1 MIRSPFR
8 PLASLTKSAL
18 CFAVFSAL
26 LLAALPATAQ
36 TTYTVDPV
44 HSSVLFKVKHL
55 GVANFYGRFNEIGGT
70 IEYDAANP
78 EKSSVSLEI
87 ETGSVDTHAQG
98 RDDHLKSA
106 DFFNAAQFPTLS
118 FASTS
123 VEKTGEATYAVR
135 GDLTMLGVTKP
146 ITLTVERTGE
156 GTHPRSQKPMLGFEA
171 RGTITRSDWGM
182 EFMNGPLSDQVELI
196 IALETRAE

>member
-1 MIRSPFR
+1 MHRSSFHS
-8 PLASLTKSAL
+8 LATPAL
-18 CFAVFSAL
+18 CAL
-26 LLAALPATAQ
+26 LLAGLFAAHPAAAQ
-36 TTYTVDPV
+36 TTYAIDPV
-44 HSSVLFKVKHL
+44 HSSVLFKVKHM
-55 GVANFYGRFNEIGGT
+55 GVANFYGRFNEIAGT
-70 IEYDAANP
+70 IAYDEANP

-87 ETGSVDTHAQG
+87 QTGSVDTHASG

-123 VEKTGEATYAVR
+123 VEKSGGTTYEVR

-146 ITLTVERTGE
+146 VTLTVEKTGE
-156 GTHPRSQKPMLGFEA
+156 GTHPRSQKPMIGFEA
-171 RGTITRSDWGM
+171 RATIARSEWGM

-196 IALETRAE
+196 IALEARAQ